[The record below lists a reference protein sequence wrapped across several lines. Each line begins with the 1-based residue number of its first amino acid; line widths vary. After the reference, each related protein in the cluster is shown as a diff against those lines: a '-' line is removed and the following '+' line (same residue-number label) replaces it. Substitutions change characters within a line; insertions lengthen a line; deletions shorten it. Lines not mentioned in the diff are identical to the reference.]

1 VRSRAVRR
9 LPCLRSVGLACL
21 GACVLAGVALAVPAT
36 ASSPSRLLVGGSEYR
51 LTLSRATVKPGRV
64 LIELENRGEDDH
76 DLRLQRITSKPDA
89 PVARWAVTKPGKL
102 SELTLSLRRGR
113 YRLWCS
119 LPGHRELGM
128 RATLRVSSKR

>member
-1 VRSRAVRR
+1 
-9 LPCLRSVGLACL
+9 LACL
-21 GACVLAGVALAVPAT
+21 GACVLAGGIALAVPAT
-36 ASSPSRLLVGGSEYR
+36 AAAPSRLLVGGSEYR

-89 PVARWAVTKPGKL
+89 PVARWALTKPGKL
-102 SELTLSLRRGR
+102 SELTLRLRRGR

-128 RATLRVSSKR
+128 RATLRVSRTR

>member
-1 VRSRAVRR
+1 
-9 LPCLRSVGLACL
+9 LACFA
-21 GACVLAGVALAVPAT
+21 ACVLAGGVALAVPAT
-36 ASSPSRLLVGGSEYR
+36 AAAPSRLLVGGSEYR

-76 DLRLQRITSKPDA
+76 DLRLQRITSKLDA
-89 PVARWAVTKPGKL
+89 PVARWALTKPGHL

-128 RATLRVSSKR
+128 RATLRVSRKR